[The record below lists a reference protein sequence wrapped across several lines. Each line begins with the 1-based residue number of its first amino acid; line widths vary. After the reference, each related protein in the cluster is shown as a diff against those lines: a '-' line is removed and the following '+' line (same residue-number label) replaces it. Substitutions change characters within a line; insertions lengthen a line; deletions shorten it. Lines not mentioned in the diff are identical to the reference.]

1 MVEKTIED
9 RCRRG
14 RFAHGLG
21 LALACLLAWMPAGV
35 ASAQAES
42 VSPEELVE
50 DWTHYVLT
58 ANVDVAEAFGRAI
71 LELELDPIEFVA
83 VVEDSPRLE
92 TRFADAY
99 QRATRY
105 IELRDLAAEINN
117 LYEEG
122 RRARAR
128 DPREIGRNIEELV
141 GPRRGQ
147 LLATRR
153 LVEAGEYSVP
163 YLLEV
168 LLDGGDQVLAFEARG
183 VLVDLGAQAVRP
195 LSEAILGVRP
205 ETQISLARVLGQIG
219 NDGALPYLYEVA
231 TGSGGNDVRDAARDA
246 IEQIERSYDPSIS
259 AAERYERLAETY
271 LAESRSV
278 TSFPGESHQLA
289 WSFDPRTGLEPTAV
303 RSEVY
308 HETMAMEAAKRA
320 LSLDGLRSEA
330 LSIWVAADFAREIE
344 TPSGY
349 ENPLVGDDRPNAM
362 FHAVAFGPENAQR
375 VLLRALDSFD
385 TPLARRAI
393 DALSRVAGRNAVGDL
408 PGGGALVDAL
418 LYPDRRVQFDASLAL
433 AKANPTRYF
442 PGAERVVPILANAV
456 RDADARYAV
465 VVSRDA
471 ERRQTMATLLEGVGY
486 TVLTPVARLR
496 DLEQEIAQLSGVDL
510 IVSDLSGDASIELIE
525 NTRNDR
531 RLAATPIFA
540 VMPASAASANRVRFQ
555 ADRLTRVA
563 RQGVSSE
570 QAATAIAQLVER
582 AGGAPVSADEA
593 ERSALDALD
602 ALLALARGGSESFD
616 VGDATSSLVLA
627 LEETDGDVRVAVAD
641 VLSHIDQGRAQIALM
656 DAAIDAFDQE
666 RVELLRRVAR
676 SARRHGNLLE
686 PRHESW
692 LLEEVTLAF
701 GEEAEATAE
710 VLGAIGLSSDSLRMI
725 ILGEE

>member
-14 RFAHGLG
+14 RFAHGWG
-21 LALACLLAWMPAGV
+21 LAIACLLAWVPSSGTL
-35 ASAQAES
+35 AQAEGT
-42 VSPEELVE
+42 SPEELVE

-58 ANVDVAEAFGRAI
+58 ANVDVAEAFGQAI
-71 LELELDPIEFVA
+71 LDMEMEPIEFVA
-83 VVEDSPRLE
+83 VVEDSPRLA
-92 TRFADAY
+92 TRFTDAY

-105 IELRDLAAEINN
+105 PELRDLAAEINN

-122 RRARAR
+122 RRGRAR

-163 YLLEV
+163 FLLEV
-168 LLDGGDQVLAFEARG
+168 LLDGRDQVLAFEARG

-219 NDGALPYLYEVA
+219 NEGALPFLYELA
-231 TGSGGNDVRDAARDA
+231 NNAGSADAGRAAIDA
-246 IEQIERSYDPSIS
+246 IEQIERTYDPTVS
-259 AAERYERLAETY
+259 AAQRYERLAETY

-289 WSFDPRTGLEPTAV
+289 WSFDPRTGLEPTAI

-308 HETMAMEAAKRA
+308 HETMAMESAKRA
-320 LSLDGLRSEA
+320 LSLDGTRAEA
-330 LSIWVAADFAREIE
+330 LAIWVAADFAREIE
-344 TPSGY
+344 SPDGY
-349 ENPLVGDDRPNAM
+349 ENPLIGDDRANAM

-393 DALSRVAGRNAVGDL
+393 EAISSVAGRDSVVNA

-418 LYPDRRVQFDASLAL
+418 LYPDRRVQFDAALAL
-433 AKANPTRYF
+433 ANANPTRFF
-442 PGAERVVPILANAV
+442 PGGERVVPILANAV
-456 RDADARYAV
+456 RDADARFAV
-465 VVSRDA
+465 VVSPDA
-471 ERRQTMATLLEGVGY
+471 ERRQTMTALLEGIGY
-486 TVLTPVARLR
+486 TVLTPVARLG
-496 DLEQEIAQLSGVDL
+496 DLEQEISELSGVDL
-510 IVSDLSGDASIELIE
+510 IVSDLSGDSSVELIE
-525 NTRNDR
+525 EARNDR
-531 RLAATPIFA
+531 RLASTPIFA
-540 VMPASAASANRVRFQ
+540 VMPAAAASENRLRFQ
-555 ADRLTRVA
+555 GDRLTRVT
-563 RQGVSSE
+563 RQGVSSSE
-570 QAATAIAQLVER
+570 MEVAIGQLVER
-582 AGGAPVSADEA
+582 AGGAPIGADEA
-593 ERSALDALD
+593 EGEALDALD
-602 ALLALARGGSESFD
+602 ALLVLARGGSDSFD
-616 VGDATSSLVLA
+616 VADATSSLVLA
-627 LEETDGDVRVAVAD
+627 LDETEGEVRIAVAD
-641 VLSHIDQGRAQIALM
+641 VLSFIEQGRAQIALM
-656 DAAIDAFDQE
+656 DAAIDAFDEE
-666 RVELLRRVAR
+666 RVELLRRVAH

-710 VLGAIGLSSDSLRMI
+710 VLGALGLSSDSLRMI
-725 ILGEE
+725 ILGEG